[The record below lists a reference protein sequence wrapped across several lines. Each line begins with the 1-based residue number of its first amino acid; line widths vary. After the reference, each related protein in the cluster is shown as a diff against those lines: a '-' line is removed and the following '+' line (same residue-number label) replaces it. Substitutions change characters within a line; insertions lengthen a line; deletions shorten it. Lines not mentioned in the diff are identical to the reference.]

1 MENFNIVLDYIART
15 NLFNFV
21 IFLSIIIFLV
31 KKVQV
36 GTKLEVM
43 QTSINEQIDT
53 SKAVKEESATKLRG
67 IKKSLKN
74 IEKEI
79 TSIIDTS
86 ETNAKLVGE
95 KILQE
100 AEKTALVIKENTEK
114 AIENSQI
121 LLKNELLKK
130 ASLASIEVAKN
141 HIIQELIS
149 NNELHDKLIDESIE
163 ALEGVNQ

>member
-43 QTSINEQIDT
+43 QASINEQIDT
-53 SKAVKEESATKLRG
+53 SKIVKEESATKLHG

-95 KILQE
+95 KILQD

-149 NNELHDKLIDESIE
+149 NNELHDKLINESIE